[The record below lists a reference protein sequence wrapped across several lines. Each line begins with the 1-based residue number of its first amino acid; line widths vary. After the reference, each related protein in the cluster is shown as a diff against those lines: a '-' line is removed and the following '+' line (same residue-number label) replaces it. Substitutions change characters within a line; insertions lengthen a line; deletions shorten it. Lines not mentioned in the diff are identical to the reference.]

1 MALDDTHAKTTSALL
16 AASRDPHWEITYEEV
31 VDLESSH
38 HEANGKHRGRRS
50 NGRSGVGSSGGGSL
64 LPTLE
69 HFASLGYDVEVGQQT
84 NAFGRSY
91 FSYISV
97 PRALTFLFKLT
108 HRGGTA
114 SASSAPRRGTGAR
127 SRRGP

>member
-84 NAFGRSY
+84 KWIWSLIFQLH
-91 FSYISV
+91 FF
-97 PRALTFLFKLT
+97 P
-108 HRGGTA
+108 
-114 SASSAPRRGTGAR
+114 
-127 SRRGP
+127 SRFNLSL